1 MRKKTKDDE
10 NRHITQLFQE
20 RTIKRKNMGARHH
33 SGQIMKNSTYPQ
45 ELSYKILLKY
55 KAKSNNLK

>member
-10 NRHITQLFQE
+10 NRHTTQLFQE

-33 SGQIMKNSTYPQ
+33 SGQIMKIVLILKNYPIRYF
-45 ELSYKILLKY
+45 LNTKLK
-55 KAKSNNLK
+55 AII

>member
-10 NRHITQLFQE
+10 NRHTTQLFQE

-33 SGQIMKNSTYPQ
+33 SGQIMKIVLYPQ
-45 ELSYKILLKY
+45 E
-55 KAKSNNLK
+55 